1 VITVRRYSG
10 STAKKHGETMMTF
23 LSVADAAELLR
34 MEYAEMPGLALTM
47 WQAQRLCD
55 LSPELC
61 ERAIR
66 TLLESG
72 VLRQTADGR
81 YASAAGSPINKPLRE
96 VS

>member
-1 VITVRRYSG
+1 MTTKDS
-10 STAKKHGETMMTF
+10 ETMMTF

-47 WQAQRLCD
+47 WQAQRLCN
-55 LSPELC
+55 LSPEVC

-81 YASAAGSPINKPLRE
+81 YASAAVSPTAADDSLRE

>member
-1 VITVRRYSG
+1 
-10 STAKKHGETMMTF
+10 MTF
-23 LSVADAAELLR
+23 MSVADAAELLR

-47 WQAQRLCD
+47 WQAQRLCN

-61 ERAIR
+61 ERALR

-72 VLRQTADGR
+72 VLRQMADGR
-81 YASAAGSPINKPLRE
+81 YTSALTSPTGEDADALRD